1 MGIGRF
7 RGASGALLMDITMA
21 RPGGERWYL
30 SFFFLKMAGGASA
43 PLVPLFVISVLG
55 GGVGAVSIAIVSVS
69 AATVPA
75 FIIWGEYSDRTMHR
89 RLPMVIGMGMMA
101 FSFVIMGLSTDLGT
115 FIAGNVMFGFFLAA
129 TVPTSTVL
137 IMENN
142 EEPEWGEAVGRFARI
157 SGMGWMIG
165 MALGAAWF
173 ITAPTLLGTEPAM
186 RTFMLICGV
195 FSAVAYAMAMIWVRE
210 PPAHFGRAWLVD
222 ELVTFRTWTFERA
235 RHIPSKL
242 VFSGGPHIIRK
253 ARTFLPGWGRD
264 LDIYL
269 VATFFLFLGI
279 QVFYVPFPVMLSEE
293 IGLGSSQIFVVYL
306 ASALAAAVMYAWAG
320 REVDQLGNRRAQVM
334 AWGGR
339 AAIFPAFSLALFVSS
354 QDMEGAAFL
363 LVLVLN
369 GAIGALFSIVSVA
382 GITTALDLSPRRGK
396 GEAVGAY
403 NSVTGLGMIAGGLLG
418 GVIASGWGYLAVFWS
433 TAVISAVAVILLL
446 AVRFRT
452 EST

>member
-1 MGIGRF
+1 MDIGRF
-7 RGASGALLMDITMA
+7 RGASGALLMDMTMA

-75 FIIWGEYSDRTMHR
+75 FIIWGEYTDRTMRR
-89 RLPMVIGMGMMA
+89 RLPLVIGMAMMA
-101 FSFVIMGLSTDLGT
+101 FSFVVMGLSTNMGT

-142 EEPEWGEAVGRFARI
+142 REPEWGEAVGRFTRV
-157 SGMGWMIG
+157 SGMGWMVG
-165 MALGAAWF
+165 MALGAVWF
-173 ITAPTLLGTEPAM
+173 ISAPTLMGTEPAM
-186 RTFMLICGV
+186 RTFMLMCGL
-195 FSAVAYAMAMIWVRE
+195 FAAVAYALAMLWIEE
-210 PPAHFGRAWLVD
+210 PRAHFGRRWLAD
-222 ELVTFRTWTFERA
+222 ELITFRTWTFERA

-242 VFSGGPHIIRK
+242 VFTGRPHIIRK
-253 ARTFLPGWGRD
+253 ARAILPGWGRD

-293 IGLGSSQIFVVYL
+293 IGLGSAQIFAVYL
-306 ASALAAAVMYAWAG
+306 ASALAAASMYAYAG
-320 REVDQLGNRRAQVM
+320 REVDQLGNRRAQVL

-339 AAIFPAFSLALFVSS
+339 AAIFPAFSLTLIASS
-354 QDMEGAAFL
+354 QGLDGAAFA

-369 GAIGALFSIVSVA
+369 GGIGALFAIVSVA
-382 GITTALDLSPRRGK
+382 GITTALDLSPKRGK

-418 GVIASGWGYLAVFWS
+418 GVIASAWGYIAVAWS
-433 TAVISAVAVILLL
+433 TAIISVVAVALLL
-446 AVRFRT
+446 IVRFRT